1 MDPPGWSPQ
10 AGKGKSKKKDNSSK
24 GKSKNIALL
33 VPPSSKGTTSP
44 LVADT
49 MLVTVSKEAIQ
60 PASEAARHNVIQD
73 QLELEADGIQVVKE
87 VSPREK
93 PEVSTAGSKT
103 QQNTTTM
110 MSVEDLPVHHLLQRS
125 KSCLCDFTANTI
137 SLLISRCEKE
147 VDSENKLILQAVIS
161 KFGAILIF
169 HLVSISF
176 VYLLIEFSILCFST
190 STATNSK

>member
-49 MLVTVSKEAIQ
+49 VTVPVTVSKEAIQ
-60 PASEAARHNVIQD
+60 PASASEAARHNDIQD
-73 QLELEADGIQVVKE
+73 QLELELDGIQVVKE

-125 KSCLCDFTANTI
+125 KSCLCD
-137 SLLISRCEKE
+137 
-147 VDSENKLILQAVIS
+147 
-161 KFGAILIF
+161 
-169 HLVSISF
+169 
-176 VYLLIEFSILCFST
+176 
-190 STATNSK
+190 

>member
-44 LVADT
+44 LVAI
-49 MLVTVSKEAIQ
+49 E
-60 PASEAARHNVIQD
+60 PASEAARHNDIQD